1 MTIKDAANRLKV
13 EQHVLRYWEL
23 ELGLDIKRNELGH
36 RSYDENDIRMFQ
48 SIMEL
53 KEKGLS
59 LKDIRDAITDY
70 KHKIGKET
78 ADEKRDIDEDF
89 VHKDK
94 AKPELVNESKSDIQ
108 QETQPEI
115 HNAEYDELKIV
126 DFKTA
131 QLQSIM
137 NKVVANAL
145 RENKN
150 IITASLKAEITEDV
164 MKQMDVIM
172 KEQEDREEER
182 FRKLDEVLRRFQQ
195 ATDEAAAT
203 KVKRRF
209 RKKR

>member
-53 KEKGLS
+53 KEKGFC
-59 LKDIRDAITDY
+59 LKDIRDAIARY
-70 KHKIGKET
+70 RGKDSVEG
-78 ADEKRDIDEDF
+78 IDKD
-89 VHKDK
+89 VVKDK
-94 AKPELVNESKSDIQ
+94 EVEAVPEQKD
-108 QETQPEI
+108 ETEACV

-195 ATDEAAAT
+195 ATDEVAAT
-203 KVKRRF
+203 KMKRRF
-209 RKKR
+209 RKK

>member
-89 VHKDK
+89 VHTDK

>member
-59 LKDIRDAITDY
+59 LKDIRDAIADY

-78 ADEKRDIDEDF
+78 ADGKRDVDE
-89 VHKDK
+89 
-94 AKPELVNESKSDIQ
+94 S
-108 QETQPEI
+108 QPEVD
-115 HNAEYDELKIV
+115 NAEYDELKIV

-164 MKQMDVIM
+164 MKQMDIIM

-195 ATDEAAAT
+195 ATDEVAAT
-203 KVKRRF
+203 RMKRRF

>member
-89 VHKDK
+89 AHKDN

-182 FRKLDEVLRRFQQ
+182 FRRLDEVLRRFQQ

-203 KVKRRF
+203 KMKRRF